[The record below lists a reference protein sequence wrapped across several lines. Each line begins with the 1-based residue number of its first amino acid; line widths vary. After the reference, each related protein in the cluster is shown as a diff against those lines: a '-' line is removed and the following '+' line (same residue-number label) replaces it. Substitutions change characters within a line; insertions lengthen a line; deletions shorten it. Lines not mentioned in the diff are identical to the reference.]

1 MTVITNKVKKTNFFS
16 YMKRFFIADQ
26 DNYNIYYI
34 QIFLLRFPLFSV
46 L

>member
-1 MTVITNKVKKTNFFS
+1 
-16 YMKRFFIADQ
+16 MKRFFIADQ
-26 DNYNIYYI
+26 DNYNILLFSYNIYYI